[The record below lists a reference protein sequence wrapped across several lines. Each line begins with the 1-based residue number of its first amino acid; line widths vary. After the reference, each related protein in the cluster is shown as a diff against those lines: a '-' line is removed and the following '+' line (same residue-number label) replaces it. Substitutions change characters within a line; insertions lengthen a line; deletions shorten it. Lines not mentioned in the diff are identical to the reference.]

1 MSKPLGI
8 LAAASGLVAVVCGAF
23 AAHGLKASLSP
34 AMLAT
39 WETAVSYQ
47 VYHTLAL
54 LILALSPLAAT
65 TSGRLAGWLFVAGTA
80 IFSGSLYILVLLG
93 MPWLGMVTP
102 IGGVLLIIGW
112 AALLLAFARRHGSDH

>member
-1 MSKPLGI
+1 MSKSLGI

-23 AAHGLKASLSP
+23 GAHGLKASLSP
-34 AMLAT
+34 TMLAT

-47 VYHTLAL
+47 FYHTLAL
-54 LILALSPLAAT
+54 LLLALSPLAAT
-65 TSGRLAGWLFVAGTA
+65 TLGRFAGWFFVAGTA

-93 MPWLGMVTP
+93 IPALGMVTP

-112 AALLLAFARRHGSDH
+112 AALLLAFARRPDGDY